1 MAFKEN
7 MKHPNFIIGA
17 MSFFLL
23 LSGVVL
29 KGNGFRAG
37 VYMIIVSVVLGFIHW
52 VWGITDVAKN
62 QQLNSKSRPFWIVVV
77 LIIPPIGGMFYYLM
91 KTKNVL
97 M

>member
-1 MAFKEN
+1 
-7 MKHPNFIIGA
+7 
-17 MSFFLL
+17 